1 MQPLH
6 FYPPE
11 ALAPYIAFYGIIE
24 TDENFD
30 EPYCSPPLG
39 LCGFHFNFEGE
50 NNASL
55 NGELFLK
62 EPHCAGG
69 QITTPM
75 IGSITGR
82 TRTFLVFIQP
92 CGLYQLFGFDMSLL
106 TNKTIPLREFLG
118 EEEWQALFD
127 QLTAAG
133 DNNAMVEIMNEFFL
147 SQFPVLPIA
156 PAVARALD
164 YIHQHKGNV
173 SIKEIEAACYI
184 TPRSLERYFKLYIG
198 LSPKEYAKI
207 YRFKCLVNFISHHP
221 GVSWETLCE
230 QNGYYD
236 QSHLTRYFT
245 RYMHIKPVE
254 MVNLDKD
261 FIHYLLQEQ

>member
-1 MQPLH
+1 MQPIH
-6 FYPPE
+6 FTPPE
-11 ALAPYIAFYGIIE
+11 ALAHYIAFYGFIDV
-24 TDENFD
+24 DEDFH

-55 NGELFLK
+55 NGDLFLK
-62 EPHCAGG
+62 DRFCAGG
-69 QITTPM
+69 QNTMPM
-75 IGSITGR
+75 IGSITGK

-106 TNKTIPLREFLG
+106 TNKTIPLQEFLG
-118 EEEWQALFD
+118 EEEWHTLFEK
-127 QLTAAG
+127 LTAAES
-133 DNNAMVEIMNEFFL
+133 NEALVEIMNAFFL
-147 SQFPVLPIA
+147 SRLPGFEIA
-156 PAVARALD
+156 PAVAKALD

-173 SIKEIEAACYI
+173 SVKDIEAACYI
-184 TPRSLERYFKLYIG
+184 TPRSLERHFSMYIG

-207 YRFKCLVNFISHHP
+207 FRFKCLMNFISQHP

-245 RYMHIKPVE
+245 RYMQIKPGE
-254 MVNLDKD
+254 MVNLDKE